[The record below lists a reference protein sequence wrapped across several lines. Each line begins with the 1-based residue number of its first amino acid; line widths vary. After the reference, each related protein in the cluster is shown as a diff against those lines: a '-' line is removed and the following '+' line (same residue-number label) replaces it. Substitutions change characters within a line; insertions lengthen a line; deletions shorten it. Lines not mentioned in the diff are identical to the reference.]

1 MLHDFLKEVL
11 SMSKAKEAAV
21 ILIDTQFAKKDWGP
35 TGCHPKA
42 ESSDGREILTN
53 IKQILISI

>member
-21 ILIDTQFAKKDWGP
+21 ILIDTQFAKKD
-35 TGCHPKA
+35 
-42 ESSDGREILTN
+42 
-53 IKQILISI
+53 